1 MDTQR
6 LVLFV
11 VFSFALLLL
20 WDAWQKEQQPAPAVS
35 TSVSSVPAP
44 SVDQVP
50 VAGEKLAAP
59 AVAPVVPGGALAV
72 GARVKVQTDVL
83 RAVIDANGGDIRR
96 LELLKHGDPLNPE
109 KNLLLFE
116 ETPGKIYV
124 SQSGLIGPGL
134 PSHKALFQV
143 VPGEHVMGPGD
154 NELKVRMEWA
164 DGNGLKV
171 AKIYTFHRGS
181 YLIDVAYEIQNN
193 GNAAVESH
201 AYFQL
206 LRHGQPPTGD
216 PKFVMT
222 YTGAALYTDKTKYQ
236 KVAFADIDEGK
247 QDYPRYSQDGWIA
260 VLQHYFL
267 GAWLPK
273 KDVKRE
279 FYTKT
284 AGDGLYAVGVIVP
297 VGTLAPGTS
306 KTLSVPLYAGPQEQ
320 DNLDSLSPGLGLTVD
335 YGWLTIIAVPLF
347 VVLSFLHGWVDN
359 WGVAIILL
367 TVLIKLIFFPL
378 SAKSYRSMAQMRVLA
393 PKLQKLKEQ
402 FGEDRQRL
410 HQAMMELYKT
420 EKVNPLGGCLPM
432 VVQIPVFI
440 ALYWV
445 LLASVEMRQAPFML
459 WIHDLSL
466 PDPYYVLPVIM
477 GLTMIIQTRLNP
489 VPPDPIQAKVMKIM
503 PIAFSVFFFFFPA
516 GLVLYWV
523 VNNVLSI
530 AQQWYITHR
539 LESAQIGNAK
549 R

>member
-20 WDAWQKEQQPAPAVS
+20 WDAWQKEQLPAPAVG
-35 TSVSSVPAP
+35 TSAP
-44 SVDQVP
+44 SVQQVP
-50 VAGEKLAAP
+50 VADARPAAP
-59 AVAPVVPGGALAV
+59 AVAPVAPGGALAV

-96 LELLKHGDPLNPE
+96 LELLKHGDPLNPQ

-124 SQSGLIGPGL
+124 SQSGLIGSGL
-134 PSHKALFQV
+134 PSHKAVFQL
-143 VPGEHVMGPGD
+143 VPGEYVMGPSD

-164 DGNGLKV
+164 DGSGLKV
-171 AKIYTFHRGS
+171 AKVYTFHRGS
-181 YLIDVAYEIQNN
+181 YLVDVGYEIQNN
-193 GNAAVESH
+193 GNAAVESY

-216 PKFVMT
+216 PKFVAT
-222 YTGAALYTDKTKYQ
+222 YTGAAVYTDKAKYH
-236 KVAFADIDEGK
+236 KVNFADIDKGK

-260 VLQHYFL
+260 MLQHYFL

-273 KDVKRE
+273 GDVKRE

-284 AGDGLYAVGVIVP
+284 AGDGLYAVGVVVP
-297 VGTLAPGTS
+297 VGALQPGTS
-306 KTLSVPLYAGPQEQ
+306 KSVSVPLYAGPQEQ
-320 DNLDSLSPGLGLTVD
+320 DRLDSLSPGLGLTVD

-347 VVLSFLHGWVDN
+347 AVLSFLHGWVGN

-367 TVLIKLIFFPL
+367 TILIKLIFFPL

-489 VPPDPIQAKVMKIM
+489 TPPDPIQAKVMKIM

-530 AQQWYITHR
+530 TQQWFITRR
-539 LESAQIGNAK
+539 LEGAQSGNVK